1 MTIEFSNFSF
11 RYESLDKPTLKNIN
25 LRIEKGEK
33 IVIIGPSGSGKST
46 LGQCLNGLIPHAIK
60 GETSGQLTINGQDT
74 APFDMH
80 QFTEQV
86 GTVLQDTD
94 SQFVGLSIGEDI
106 AFALENQL
114 MSNIDMYPLVKATA
128 KMVDLEQMLDRSPH
142 DLSGGQKQRVS
153 LAGILVDDVDIL
165 LFDEPLAALDPKT
178 GKKTIEI
185 IDDLHRETGKT
196 IIIIEHRLED
206 VLHRSVDR
214 IILMESGEIIADTTP
229 DEILASPLLE
239 EYGIREPLYLSALK
253 EAGCAI
259 EGNAKPS
266 SLSTLPL
273 AQYQTAVSAWFEASK
288 ATNVE
293 KQAETLLAVRNLTYS
308 YDGEK
313 NALEDVSFDVKR
325 GEFVSVL
332 GKNGSGK
339 STITK
344 LVMGVIEPD
353 QGSMILNGQDLNEL
367 TIFERSQKVGVVMQN
382 PNHMISHH
390 MIFDEV
396 AFGLRNRGVEEKQV
410 EAKVLEVLELCGL
423 SKYRH
428 WPIEALS
435 YGQKKRVT
443 IASILALEPELLI
456 LDEPTAGQDYR
467 NYTSILSFIEK
478 LNRELGI
485 TVMIIS
491 HDMHLVLEY
500 TTRSIVIADSK
511 LVADA
516 PMTEVFSSPALL
528 DQANLATTSL
538 YELATE
544 LGIKNTNDFMQHFID
559 VEKAC
564 REREN
569 KSDIQASEAQDSQ
582 NNDAKDIEKV
592 VA

>member
-60 GETSGQLTINGQDT
+60 GEPSGKLTINGQDT

-114 MSNIDMYPLVKATA
+114 LSNIDMYPLVKATA
-128 KMVDLEQMLDRSPH
+128 RMVDLEQMLDRSPH

-185 IDDLHRETGKT
+185 IDDLHQKTGKT
-196 IIIIEHRLED
+196 IVIIEHRLED

-214 IILMESGEIIADTTP
+214 VILMESGEIIADSTP

-259 EGNAKPS
+259 EGEAKPS
-266 SLSTLPL
+266 SLNTLPL
-273 AQYQTAVSAWFEASK
+273 LQYQSAVNTWFETSQVAEV
-288 ATNVE
+288 ATPTD
-293 KQAETLLAVRNLTYS
+293 TLLEVRDLTYS

-313 NALEDVSFDVKR
+313 NALEGVSFDVKR
-325 GEFVSVL
+325 GEFLSVL

-353 QGSMILNGQDLNEL
+353 NGAMILNGQDLNEL
-367 TIFERSQKVGVVMQN
+367 SIFERSQKVGVVMQN

-396 AFGLRNRGVEEKQV
+396 AFGLRNRGVEEKQI
-410 EAKVLEVLELCGL
+410 EAKVLAVLALCGL

-467 NYTSILSFIEK
+467 NYTSMLSFIEK

-511 LVADA
+511 LIADA
-516 PMTEVFSSPALL
+516 PMTEVFSNPVLL
-528 DQANLATTSL
+528 DQANLTTTSL
-538 YELATE
+538 YELATQLNIE
-544 LGIKNTNDFMQHFID
+544 NTNGFMQHFID
-559 VEKAC
+559 VEKTHRSNLA
-564 REREN
+564 
-569 KSDIQASEAQDSQ
+569 AQTLTSNDSSG
-582 NNDAKDIEKV
+582 NESLESV

>member
-288 ATNVE
+288 ATHVE

-467 NYTSILSFIEK
+467 NYTSMLSFIEK

-511 LVADA
+511 LIADA

-544 LGIKNTNDFMQHFID
+544 LGIENTNDFMQHFID
-559 VEKAC
+559 VEKAR

-569 KSDIQASEAQDSQ
+569 NADVQTSEAQDSQ
-582 NNDAKDIEKV
+582 NNDAKNIEKV

>member
-60 GETSGQLTINGQDT
+60 GETSGKLTINGQDT

-185 IDDLHRETGKT
+185 IDELHRETGKT

-214 IILMESGEIIADTTP
+214 IILMESGEIIADSTP

-259 EGNAKPS
+259 EGDAKPS
-266 SLSTLPL
+266 SLTTLPL
-273 AQYQTAVSAWFEASK
+273 AQYQTAVSTWFEASK

-467 NYTSILSFIEK
+467 NYTSMLSFIEK

-511 LVADA
+511 LIADA

-544 LGIKNTNDFMQHFID
+544 LGIENTNDFMQHFID
-559 VEKAC
+559 VEKAR
-564 REREN
+564 RERDN
-569 KSDIQASEAQDSQ
+569 KADVQPSEAQDSQ
-582 NNDAKDIEKV
+582 NNDVKNIEKV

>member
-1 MTIEFSNFSF
+1 MTIAFSNFSF

-60 GETSGQLTINGQDT
+60 GEVTGSLEINGKNISD
-74 APFDMH
+74 FSMH
-80 QFTEQV
+80 DYTEQV

-114 MSNIDMYPLVKATA
+114 VSNIDMYPLVKSTA
-128 KMVDLEQMLDRSPH
+128 KMVDLADMLDRSPH

-165 LFDEPLAALDPKT
+165 LFDEPLASLDPKT
-178 GKKTIEI
+178 GKATIEI
-185 IDDLHRETGKT
+185 IDQLHKETNKT
-196 IIIIEHRLED
+196 IVIIEHRLED
-206 VLHRSVDR
+206 VLHRDIDR
-214 IILMESGEIIADTTP
+214 VILMERGEIVADMTP
-229 DEILASPLLE
+229 DEILASELLE
-239 EYGIREPLYLSALK
+239 THGIRKPLYLSALK
-253 EAGCAI
+253 A
-259 EGNAKPS
+259 AKAPLTREDKLSNLKALDYKRFRPS
-266 SLSTLPL
+266 VQTWFAERPSPV
-273 AQYQTAVSAWFEASK
+273 AEKQYQP
-288 ATNVE
+288 
-293 KQAETLLAVRNLTYS
+293 LLEVHGLTYS

-313 NALEDVSFDVKR
+313 NALEDVSFKIGK
-325 GEFVSVL
+325 GEFVSIL

-344 LVMGVIEPD
+344 LIMGVID
-353 QGSMILNGQDLNEL
+353 ADSGSSYLNGEDLSEL
-367 TIFERSQKVGVVMQN
+367 SIFERSQKVGVVMQN

-396 AFGLRNRGVEEKQV
+396 AFGLRNRGVAEQDIKDKV
-410 EAKVLEVLELCGL
+410 ENVLELCGL
-423 SKYRH
+423 SKFRH

-443 IASILALEPELLI
+443 IASILVLEPELLI

-467 NYTSILSFIEK
+467 NYTSMLAFIQK
-478 LNRELGI
+478 LNRDLGI
-485 TVMIIS
+485 TVVIIS

-511 LVADA
+511 LIANA
-516 PMTEVFSSPALL
+516 AMTEVFSQPSLL
-528 DQANLATTSL
+528 ERANLCTTSI
-538 YELATE
+538 YELATMMK
-544 LGIKNTNDFMQHFID
+544 IDDTNAFMQYFID
-559 VEKAC
+559 Y
-564 REREN
+564 ER
-569 KSDIQASEAQDSQ
+569 SAQ
-582 NNDAKDIEKV
+582 
-592 VA
+592 

>member
-11 RYESLDKPTLKNIN
+11 RYKSLDKPTLKNIN
-25 LRIEKGEK
+25 LRIETGEK

-46 LGQCLNGLIPHAIK
+46 LGQCLNGLIPHSIE
-60 GETSGQLTINGQDT
+60 GEITGSLSIGGTLSTDLDLH
-74 APFDMH
+74 AY
-80 QFTEQV
+80 TEQV

-114 MSNIDMYPLVKATA
+114 VSNIDMYPLVKATA
-128 KMVDLEQMLDRSPH
+128 KMVELEDMLERSPH

-178 GKKTIEI
+178 GRKTIEI
-185 IDDLHRETGKT
+185 IDDLHQRTNKT
-196 IIIIEHRLED
+196 IVIIEHRLED

-214 IILMESGEIIADTTP
+214 IILMEQGEIVADMTP
-229 DEILASPLLE
+229 DELLTSPLLATH
-239 EYGIREPLYLSALK
+239 GIREPLYLSALK
-253 EAGCAI
+253 AANCSIALE
-259 EGNAKPS
+259 NKPS
-266 SLSTLPL
+266 SLANLSVAHYKPAFQSWLRDPERQESDARIAPL
-273 AQYQTAVSAWFEASK
+273 LQVAD
-288 ATNVE
+288 
-293 KQAETLLAVRNLTYS
+293 LTYS
-308 YDGEK
+308 YDGER
-313 NALEDVSFDVKR
+313 NALESVSFDVMP
-325 GEFVSVL
+325 GEFVSIL

-353 QGSMILNGQDLNEL
+353 AGNITFDGQDIASLS
-367 TIFERSQKVGVVMQN
+367 IFERSQKIGVVMQN

-390 MIFDEV
+390 MIFDEI
-396 AFGLRNRGVEEKQV
+396 AFGLRNKGLTENEITSKVEH
-410 EAKVLEVLELCGL
+410 VLELCGL

-443 IASILALEPELLI
+443 IASILVLEPKLLI

-467 NYTSILSFIEK
+467 NYTSMLAFVKK
-478 LNRELGI
+478 LNRDFGI
-485 TVMIIS
+485 TVVIIS

-511 LVADA
+511 LIADK
-516 PMTEVFSSPALL
+516 PMTQVFSEPELL
-528 DQANLATTSL
+528 EQANLTTTSL
-538 YELATE
+538 YDLAE
-544 LGIKNTNDFMQHFID
+544 KLEIEDKNQFMQAFI
-559 VEKAC
+559 A
-564 REREN
+564 
-569 KSDIQASEAQDSQ
+569 
-582 NNDAKDIEKV
+582 IEKP
-592 VA
+592 AA

>member
-80 QFTEQV
+80 QFTEKV

-259 EGNAKPS
+259 EGDAKPS

-273 AQYQTAVSAWFEASK
+273 AQYQSTVSAWFEASQVAEV
-288 ATNVE
+288 ATPTD
-293 KQAETLLAVRNLTYS
+293 TLLEVRDLTYS

-313 NALEDVSFDVKR
+313 NALEGVSFDVKR
-325 GEFVSVL
+325 GEFLSVL

-467 NYTSILSFIEK
+467 NYTSMLSFIEK

-511 LVADA
+511 LIADA
-516 PMTEVFSSPALL
+516 PMIEVFSSPALL

-544 LGIKNTNDFMQHFID
+544 LGIENTNDFMQHFID
-559 VEKAC
+559 VEKAR

-569 KSDIQASEAQDSQ
+569 NADIQASKAQDSQ
-582 NNDAKDIEKV
+582 NNDAKNIEKV

>member
-1 MTIEFSNFSF
+1 
-11 RYESLDKPTLKNIN
+11 
-25 LRIEKGEK
+25 
-33 IVIIGPSGSGKST
+33 
-46 LGQCLNGLIPHAIK
+46 
-60 GETSGQLTINGQDT
+60 
-74 APFDMH
+74 MH

-114 MSNIDMYPLVKATA
+114 TSNIEMYSLVKATA
-128 KMVDLEQMLDRSPH
+128 KMVDLEQMLQRSPH

-178 GKKTIEI
+178 GKRTIEI
-185 IDDLHRETGKT
+185 IDELHRKTGKT
-196 IIIIEHRLED
+196 VVIIEHRLED
-206 VLHRSVDR
+206 VLHRHVDR
-214 IILMESGEIIADTTP
+214 IILMDGGEIMADTTP
-229 DEILASPLLE
+229 DELLASPLLAQ
-239 EYGIREPLYLSALK
+239 YGIREPLYLTALK
-253 EAGCAI
+253 SAGCHLALDDH
-259 EGNAKPS
+259 PS
-266 SLSTLPL
+266 SLSELPL
-273 AQYQTAVSAWFEASK
+273 ANYQHAMTDWFH
-288 ATNVE
+288 
-293 KQAETLLAVRNLTYS
+293 QANTTSNHIRSETLLDVRNLTYS

-313 NALEDVSFDVKR
+313 NALEGVSFNVQR
-325 GEFVSVL
+325 GEFVSIL

-344 LVMGVIEPD
+344 LIMGVIEPD
-353 QGSMILNGQDLNEL
+353 DGTIHLNGQDLSEL

-396 AFGLRNRGVEEKQV
+396 AFGLRNRGWDEQQV
-410 EAKVLEVLELCGL
+410 NDKVLEVLELCGL

-467 NYTSILSFIEK
+467 NYTSMLSFIEK

-485 TVMIIS
+485 TVVIIS

-500 TTRSIVIADSK
+500 TTRSIVIADSQ

-516 PMTEVFSSPALL
+516 PMTDVFSNPALL
-528 DQANLATTSL
+528 DRANLTTTSL
-538 YELATE
+538 YELATRLNIAE
-544 LGIKNTNDFMQHFID
+544 TNAFMQHFID
-559 VEKAC
+559 VEKAS
-564 REREN
+564 RLEKTVERN
-569 KSDIQASEAQDSQ
+569 
-582 NNDAKDIEKV
+582 

>member
-11 RYESLDKPTLKNIN
+11 RYESLDKPTLRNIN

-60 GETSGQLTINGQDT
+60 GEVSGSLTINGQET
-74 APFDMH
+74 ATFAMH

-114 MSNIDMYPLVKATA
+114 TSNIEMYSLVKATA
-128 KMVDLEQMLDRSPH
+128 KMVDLEQMLQRSPH

-178 GKKTIEI
+178 GKRTIEI
-185 IDDLHRETGKT
+185 IDELHRKTGKT
-196 IIIIEHRLED
+196 VVIIEHRLED
-206 VLHRSVDR
+206 VLHRHVNR
-214 IILMESGEIIADTTP
+214 IILMEGGEIMADTTP
-229 DEILASPLLE
+229 DELLASPLLAQ
-239 EYGIREPLYLSALK
+239 YGIREPLYLTALK
-253 EAGCAI
+253 SAGCHLALDDH
-259 EGNAKPS
+259 PS
-266 SLSTLPL
+266 SLSELPL
-273 AQYQTAVSAWFEASK
+273 ANYQHAMADWFH
-288 ATNVE
+288 
-293 KQAETLLAVRNLTYS
+293 QANTTSNHIRSETLLDVRNLTYS

-313 NALEDVSFDVKR
+313 NALEGVSFNVQR
-325 GEFVSVL
+325 GEFVSIL

-344 LVMGVIEPD
+344 LIMGVIEPD
-353 QGSMILNGQDLNEL
+353 DGTMHLNGQDLSEL

-396 AFGLRNRGVEEKQV
+396 AFGLRNRGWDEPQV
-410 EAKVLEVLELCGL
+410 NDKVLEVLELCGL

-467 NYTSILSFIEK
+467 NYTSMLSFIEK

-485 TVMIIS
+485 TVVIIS

-500 TTRSIVIADSK
+500 TTRSIVIADSQ

-516 PMTEVFSSPALL
+516 PMTDVFSNPALL
-528 DQANLATTSL
+528 DRANLTTTSL
-538 YELATE
+538 YELATRLNIAE
-544 LGIKNTNDFMQHFID
+544 TNAFMQHFID
-559 VEKAC
+559 VEKAS
-564 REREN
+564 RLEKTVERN
-569 KSDIQASEAQDSQ
+569 
-582 NNDAKDIEKV
+582 

>member
-1 MTIEFSNFSF
+1 MTIEFSDFSF
-11 RYESLDKPTLKNIN
+11 RYESLDKPTLKHIN

-46 LGQCLNGLIPHAIK
+46 LGQCLNGLIPHSIK
-60 GETSGQLTINGQDT
+60 GEITGELSLNGQSC
-74 APFDMH
+74 AKLELH
-80 QFTEQV
+80 QITEQI

-94 SQFVGLSIGEDI
+94 SQFVGLSVGEDI
-106 AFALENQL
+106 AFAMENQL
-114 MSNIDMYPLVKATA
+114 VSNVDMYPIVKSTA
-128 KMVDLEQMLDRSPH
+128 KMVDLGDMLGRSPH

-153 LAGILVDDVDIL
+153 LAGILVDDVDTL

-178 GKKTIEI
+178 GRKTIEI
-185 IDDLHRETGKT
+185 IDQLHQESGKT

-214 IILMESGEIIADTTP
+214 IILMEQGEIIADMTP
-229 DEILASPLLE
+229 DDLLSSPLLAKH
-239 EYGIREPLYLSALK
+239 GIREPLYLSALK
-253 EAGCAI
+253 AAGQSIQARDIPSQLDSYPLEQCAMLFQSW
-259 EGNAKPS
+259 GDTKTQPS
-266 SLSTLPL
+266 IPL
-273 AQYQTAVSAWFEASK
+273 Q
-288 ATNVE
+288 NDC
-293 KQAETLLAVRNLTYS
+293 LLEISNLTYS

-313 NALEDVSFDVKR
+313 NALEDVSFSIGR
-325 GEFVSVL
+325 GEFVSIL

-353 QGSMILNGQDLNEL
+353 TGSIILDGQDLQRL
-367 TIFERSQKVGVVMQN
+367 SIFERSQKIGVVMQN

-396 AFGLRNRGVEEKQV
+396 AFGLRNKGLDEDKIQT
-410 EAKVLEVLELCGL
+410 KVHAILDLCGL
-423 SKYRH
+423 SKYRN

-467 NYTSILSFIEK
+467 NYTSMLSFIK
-478 LNRELGI
+478 DLNTKLGI
-485 TVMIIS
+485 TVVIIS

-500 TTRSIVIADSK
+500 TQRSIVISDSK
-511 LVADA
+511 LIADA
-516 PMTEVFSSPALL
+516 PMTEVFSQPELL
-528 DQANLATTSL
+528 DQANLTTTSL
-538 YELATE
+538 YDLADRLAIE
-544 LGIKNTNDFMQHFID
+544 DKNTFMQYFIQL
-559 VEKAC
+559 
-564 REREN
+564 EN
-569 KSDIQASEAQDSQ
+569 R
-582 NNDAKDIEKV
+582 

>member
-153 LAGILVDDVDIL
+153 LAGILVDDVDVL

-206 VLHRSVDR
+206 VLHRCVDR
-214 IILMESGEIIADTTP
+214 IILMESGEIVADTTP

-259 EGNAKPS
+259 EGDAKPS

-396 AFGLRNRGVEEKQV
+396 AFGLRNRGVEEKLI

-467 NYTSILSFIEK
+467 NYTSMLSFIEK

-511 LVADA
+511 LIADA

-538 YELATE
+538 YELAAE
-544 LGIKNTNDFMQHFID
+544 LGIENTNDFMQHFID
-559 VEKAC
+559 VEKAR

-569 KSDIQASEAQDSQ
+569 NADIQASEAQDSQ
-582 NNDAKDIEKV
+582 NNDAKNIEKV